1 MANIGLSI
9 ESGAMNA
16 VLFDSEADK
25 VVASQTTTL
34 KGGESSSLPTA
45 VQAMYGIAARRGITV
60 DATAL
65 VYRSEDERTR
75 FSKAIAD
82 SELGDIELV
91 SASTAF
97 LGWLARSPEFDSSD
111 CVLLYF
117 LGASGVSVTL
127 ADARSESL
135 TAPKTAVLDSMSP
148 ERIGSTV
155 PLVWEVVD
163 EAARK
168 PTAVALFGDRSAS
181 PDVVD
186 ILALGLG
193 VPVVCVENGDEIA
206 VRGAALLAAARTD
219 SSAAAPVDGA
229 DPDKIPVSTTAAS
242 TTSAA
247 ATSAAVQSGAAK
259 TADSLHKPAAV
270 KKAFGT
276 RKSGAARSTV
286 AVSSARAAVKIVPT
300 NTAVAKVAEPAE
312 VVEPAT
318 PASLAKSAKFAEV
331 AEPAALAEPVSVVED
346 AVTVH
351 EVEKTASTK
360 LVPAEPRSA
369 KPALVKRVA
378 PVASLAPTVA
388 SLPSVGPRAMSTTET
403 APAAVTRQS
412 SFSRKKIV
420 LTAALLAA
428 VMSGGVALAAV
439 LPTTTGTDVRDVAAP
454 EATGIDTSLTGATGT
469 VEVTQP
475 APPPA
480 LAPPPVAIDPVTQLP
495 VVAQAPDEQWTIDP
509 TTGVARP
516 ASERLT
522 PIPAS
527 AIPPAAAVVPH
538 ATVEPPVF
546 ALPPII
552 PEPGKSQEQLEQ
564 EAWNRHWAH
573 TAEWLQQEIVGN

>member
-34 KGGESSSLPTA
+34 KGGEPSSLSTA
-45 VQAMYGIAARRGITV
+45 VQAMYGIATRRGITV

-193 VPVVCVENGDEIA
+193 VPVVCVEDGDEIA

-219 SSAAAPVDGA
+219 SSVAAPVDGA

-247 ATSAAVQSGAAK
+247 AETGAARK
-259 TADSLHKPAAV
+259 ADSLHKPAAV

-300 NTAVAKVAEPAE
+300 NTAVAKVAEPAK
-312 VVEPAT
+312 VTEPAK

-369 KPALVKRVA
+369 KPAPVKRVA

-527 AIPPAAAVVPH
+527 AIPPAAAVVPR

-552 PEPGKSQEQLEQ
+552 PEAGKSQEQLEQ